1 MGRDDRLTFNPSGQV
16 KALRFSSIASGWWDG
31 LEESHNTFRDVIIP
45 GFKIQ
50 QVTRASIYHYGICQE
65 ECKPSTRQMEQVP
78 RDIRD
83 LHTSLAGKEK
93 LLWKTSLTLS
103 AQIPNSR
110 LTLR

>member
-50 QVTRASIYHYGICQE
+50 QVTRAVFTIMAYVRKNVNPARDKWSRCRVT
-65 ECKPSTRQMEQVP
+65 SATFTR
-78 RDIRD
+78 
-83 LHTSLAGKEK
+83 HWLAKKNSCGKH
-93 LLWKTSLTLS
+93 L
-103 AQIPNSR
+103 
-110 LTLR
+110 